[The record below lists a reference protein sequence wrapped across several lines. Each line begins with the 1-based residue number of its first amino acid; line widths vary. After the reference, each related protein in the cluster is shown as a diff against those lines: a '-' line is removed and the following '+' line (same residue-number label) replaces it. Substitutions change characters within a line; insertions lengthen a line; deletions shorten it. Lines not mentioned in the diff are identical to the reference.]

1 MTKKPTADG
10 LPREITEWLHTA
22 VDTETGRTNLL
33 AYTLARIVGLDPTQS
48 VASVLLFELD
58 AKRTWTSADKPTRG
72 ELFATAERTILQSP
86 GSTHREP
93 APASLTLVLTH
104 GENAGSELA
113 VRRRYTH

>member
-72 ELFATAERTILQSP
+72 ELFATAERTILQP
-86 GSTHREP
+86 
-93 APASLTLVLTH
+93 PASVPRQARRATWN
-104 GENAGSELA
+104 GGRRAGDRGPEP
-113 VRRRYTH
+113 R